1 MKNFW
6 KNFKRKWRD
15 WNFNRQLKSGELKMT
30 PKGIMFYEYVRSIA
44 LNELAPEDRIESY
57 EEDFAALGEMVKRFL
72 GDTDYTKEEL
82 RRIFAIAYTLNFAT
96 AYNKAKETLNGEF
109 D

>member
-6 KNFKRKWRD
+6 KNFKRKLRD

-44 LNELAPEDRIESY
+44 TNELALEDRIESY
-57 EEDFAALGEMVKRFL
+57 EEDFAALGEMMKRHFDET
-72 GDTDYTKEEL
+72 GYTEEEL
-82 RRIFAIAYTLNFAT
+82 RRIFATAHTMRFAEAYRM
-96 AYNKAKETLNGEF
+96 AKGMLNGEL

>member
-6 KNFKRKWRD
+6 KNFKRKLRD
-15 WNFNRQLKSGELKMT
+15 WKFNRQLRNGDLKMT

-44 LNELAPEDRIESY
+44 TNELAPEDRIESY
-57 EEDFAALGEMVKRFL
+57 EEDFEALGEMMKRHL
-72 GDTDYTKEEL
+72 GDTGCTKEEF
-82 RRIFAIAYTLNFAT
+82 RRIFAMVHTMKFEEAYRM
-96 AYNKAKETLNGEF
+96 AKEGLNGEF

>member
-6 KNFKRKWRD
+6 KNFKRKLRD
-15 WNFNRQLKSGELKMT
+15 WNFNRRLRNGDLKMA

-44 LNELAPEDRIESY
+44 TNELAPEDRIESY
-57 EEDFAALGEMVKRFL
+57 ERDFEALSEIMKRHL
-72 GDTDYTKEEL
+72 DNTDYTEEEL
-82 RRIFAIAYTLNFAT
+82 RRIFATAHTMKFAEAYRM
-96 AYNKAKETLNGEF
+96 AKGMLNGEL

>member
-6 KNFKRKWRD
+6 KNLKRKLRD

-44 LNELAPEDRIESY
+44 ANELAPEDRIESY
-57 EEDFAALGEMVKRFL
+57 EEDFEALSEMMKKHL
-72 GDTDYTKEEL
+72 DDTDYTKEEL
-82 RRIFAIAYTLNFAT
+82 RRIFAAVHTMKFAEAYRM
-96 AYNKAKETLNGEF
+96 AKEMLNGEL

>member
-6 KNFKRKWRD
+6 KNFKRKWHD

-44 LNELAPEDRIESY
+44 TNELAPEDRIESY
-57 EEDFAALGEMVKRFL
+57 EEDFEALGEMMKKHL
-72 GDTDYTKEEL
+72 DDTGYTKEEL
-82 RRIFAIAYTLNFAT
+82 RRIFAAAHTMKFAEAYRM
-96 AYNKAKETLNGEF
+96 AKGMLDGEL

>member
-6 KNFKRKWRD
+6 KNFKRKLRD

-44 LNELAPEDRIESY
+44 TNELTPEDRIESY
-57 EEDFAALGEMVKRFL
+57 EEDFEALGEIMRRRL
-72 GDTDYTKEEL
+72 GNTDYTKEEL
-82 RRIFAIAYTLNFAT
+82 RRIFATAYTMRFAE
-96 AYNKAKETLNGEF
+96 AHRMAKGMLNGEL